1 MIVGWMQ
8 QDEMTESGIK
18 IYLQKKS
25 HETKS
30 FL

>member
-18 IYLQKKS
+18 IYLQKKF